1 MVGTVNAGVSV
12 NCVQRHF
19 LIWSIV
25 GLRKCVPRVARWSD
39 APRADIDPGY
49 KEIGKSEWKESA
61 SPRGS
66 LERGPGRGSF
76 CPGA

>member
-49 KEIGKSEWKESA
+49 KEIVLGFNSKVPTWELNITSVVLSMIVI
-61 SPRGS
+61 
-66 LERGPGRGSF
+66 
-76 CPGA
+76 